1 MIRVFVCV
9 VSLWESGKWNNHNSN
24 DTHTHTRREKKKEL
38 APFLNTTRLVFFSL
52 TASTVRAL
60 GVSCWPDLSF
70 VLVCACAVSCTSV
83 FFRGSV
89 SLCLRDWRRWRP
101 RFKVALQSA
110 LRKTVQ
116 VKVVLALQ
124 IFYKYAF
131 IESSNK
137 NTHTHT
143 HKTTTTTTAKK
154 LGFSAPLWIGGSLF
168 FPFCFFFF
176 SFGVGFSSLLPFLF
190 FFFCRC
196 SALSAVS
203 KVNRHLYIYIY
214 I

>member
-1 MIRVFVCV
+1 MWRASSFTITTRSDKGFCV
-9 VSLWESGKWNNHNSN
+9 RGVPLRKWKVKQPQQQRH
-24 DTHTHTRREKKKEL
+24 THTHTRREKKKEL

-124 IFYKYAF
+124 IFYTYAL

-137 NTHTHT
+137 HTHT
-143 HKTTTTTTAKK
+143 QKK
-154 LGFSAPLWIGGSLF
+154 KNNNDNNNSKETRFFCPSLNRWKSLF
-168 FPFCFFFF
+168 
-176 SFGVGFSSLLPFLF
+176 SFLF
-190 FFFCRC
+190 FFFFFWGR
-196 SALSAVS
+196 L
-203 KVNRHLYIYIY
+203 
-214 I
+214 